1 MRKNDVAMGR
11 LVVKAIAA
19 ARAGSSPLIW
29 MDGLVVADFTLYTY
43 FMQREA
49 SMKEFSF
56 SDLNRRSG
64 DVLDAALA
72 EPVKLMKRGKA
83 KIVMLPQEQYE
94 RMRDAARPNEQ
105 AAFTLDTAPEE
116 DIENLMAGFQEII
129 DQADREGR

>member
-1 MRKNDVAMGR
+1 
-11 LVVKAIAA
+11 
-19 ARAGSSPLIW
+19 
-29 MDGLVVADFTLYTY
+29 
-43 FMQREA
+43 
-49 SMKEFSF
+49 MKEFSF

-94 RMRDAARPNEQ
+94 RMRDAARSNEQ
-105 AAFTLDTAPEE
+105 TAFTLDTAPEE
-116 DIENLMAGFQEII
+116 DIENLMTGFQEIV